1 MFGKATQGH
10 VAHVSTEK
18 PIDSRGCHF
27 SWIGIYWSFP
37 VSSSEESACIAGDSG
52 FDLWVRKIP
61 WRREWLP
68 IPIFLLKNPLDRGS
82 WWVSIS
88 KLCPG
93 SGQTLTLR
101 SADQKPPGKGFQWW
115 AESRFQA
122 GSVQLLHQW
131 LRSAGGKTFHEE
143 SGRKYLWLCR
153 PLGLCHTYLCLVSM
167 HVSRLRRSLN
177 DCTWL
182 YSNKTL

>member
-1 MFGKATQGH
+1 MWLMLVQKSLLTQGA
-10 VAHVSTEK
+10 V
-18 PIDSRGCHF
+18 
-27 SWIGIYWSFP
+27 
-37 VSSSEESACIAGDSG
+37 
-52 FDLWVRKIP
+52 
-61 WRREWLP
+61 
-68 IPIFLLKNPLDRGS
+68 IFLGLAYIEAFPCLAVKNLPALQETRGSISGSGRSPGEGNGYPFQYSCWKNPLDRGS

>member
-37 VSSSEESACIAGDSG
+37 VSSSEESACIAGGSISG
-52 FDLWVRKIP
+52 SGRSPVEGNGYPFQYSCW
-61 WRREWLP
+61 
-68 IPIFLLKNPLDRGS
+68 KNPLDRGS